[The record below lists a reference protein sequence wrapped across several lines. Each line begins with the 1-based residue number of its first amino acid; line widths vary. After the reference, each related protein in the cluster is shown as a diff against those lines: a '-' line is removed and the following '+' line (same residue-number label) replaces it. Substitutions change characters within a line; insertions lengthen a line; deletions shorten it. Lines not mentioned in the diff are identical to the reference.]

1 MPSAPTSKSPDH
13 RQPSVSVTRTSS
25 GVCST
30 SRTEESKR
38 TLDRAAQILVDRAG
52 QVTSQQAEQSA
63 VQRSHH
69 PLIVK
74 GRSRSPV
81 PIDVVQLVHL
91 VGDLPQA
98 GQEAHG
104 FCRLE
109 AGTEEV
115 DDVALLPQGIRP
127 LDYIRF
133 PPQPTEH
140 QSQGQTTYPGPAI
153 SARILCNPSSSL
165 PERRRPRHP
174 YLIRVTHP
182 NRGKWSEATTAGGC
196 VAIAFD
202 HLRAR

>member
-1 MPSAPTSKSPDH
+1 MPSASDQQVAGPPPAVGQRDPNLVGSLLDLAY
-13 RQPSVSVTRTSS
+13 R
-25 GVCST
+25 GVET
-30 SRTEESKR
+30 N
-38 TLDRAAQILVDRAG
+38 LDRAAQILVDRAG

-133 PPQPTEH
+133 PPPADRA
-140 QSQGQTTYPGPAI
+140 SKPGPDHL
-153 SARILCNPSSSL
+153 S
-165 PERRRPRHP
+165 RPRKSVRASSATLFESP
-174 YLIRVTHP
+174 
-182 NRGKWSEATTAGGC
+182 GKETA
-196 VAIAFD
+196 
-202 HLRAR
+202 